1 MTYLYK
7 GPTIHIYDRRKDFYW
22 RVTAIAEKIRRIPTG
37 DYLYLD
43 DLKGKP
49 GGSGAV
55 GLFCVDKKTVF
66 VLILGTVLA
75 HVG

>member
-1 MTYLYK
+1 M
-7 GPTIHIYDRRKDFYW
+7 
-22 RVTAIAEKIRRIPTG
+22 
-37 DYLYLD
+37 D

-55 GLFCVDKKTVF
+55 GLFCVDKKTIF

-75 HVG
+75 HVGHGAYPGWATCLPRLGMVAVQNVPKM